1 MLYLLARGSK
11 LFVLLIPPCYV
22 PNGCSCRSQA
32 HRKRIRKLPKWQAAS
47 APQSRHL
54 DSPAIKD
61 MIVKELKAVELAT
74 DEDIHA
80 TKTIAEDSRLL
91 TASQSNESY
100 LLTRSSSMGKLPEM
114 VQVTTC
120 SCMPANARFV
130 RLTDREHSNCGQNCA
145 IKFTS

>member
-1 MLYLLARGSK
+1 
-11 LFVLLIPPCYV
+11 
-22 PNGCSCRSQA
+22 
-32 HRKRIRKLPKWQAAS
+32 
-47 APQSRHL
+47 
-54 DSPAIKD
+54 